1 MPKLNGTHLP
11 ERLASRLADLKSGKE
26 VAARDIKALLSA
38 EQIAHMDTA
47 WAAQQALRKQKR
59 ARTKEEE
66 VRLGWK
72 SKREIH
78 IEAYEKALVEAE
90 EEGLSELQ
98 RLQWKATVRQSK
110 IYLDT
115 YFTALDE
122 GKTTHAAESLA
133 NNNLTRAKL
142 NRLDGRPA
150 GVQGLTKRDREIRAL
165 EAEILGERVPKKKGH
180 QNTQLDVPQKG
191 QKPSG
196 KRARKP

>member
-26 VAARDIKALLSA
+26 VAVRDIKALLSA

-90 EEGLSELQ
+90 EAGLSELQ

-115 YFTALDE
+115 YFSALDD
-122 GKTTHAAESLA
+122 GKTAYAAESLA

-150 GVQGLTKRDREIRAL
+150 GQQGLTKRDREIRAL
-165 EAEILGERVPKKKGH
+165 EEQILGNPSPEKTGD
-180 QNTQLDVPQKG
+180 QDEYLDAPREA
-191 QKPSG
+191 QKPIG
-196 KRARKP
+196 KRTRKR